1 MMTTAPTAEPTET
14 TDQSAE
20 EALERAR
27 ATVAMMEADLARL
40 PQDYTLAAKR
50 ADAAAM
56 REIRHRKVDVEEGL
70 HAARVRA
77 VRAELAQ
84 LTRAA
89 GALHGREP
97 GIAEAIATAGANLV
111 AARLHFDE
119 AARARDVAENTAATL
134 RWEQQDARARILAAQ
149 DKLAALVATP
159 MPN

>member
-1 MMTTAPTAEPTET
+1 MTTAPPETTET
-14 TDQSAE
+14 TEQSAE
-20 EALERAR
+20 GALERAR

-70 HAARVRA
+70 RAARIRA

-84 LTRAA
+84 LTSAA

-97 GIAEAIATAGANLV
+97 GIADAIATAEARLV
-111 AARLHFDE
+111 AARLAFDE
-119 AARARDVAENTAATL
+119 AERARNIAENTATSL

-149 DKLAALVATP
+149 DKLAALVAAP
-159 MPN
+159 MPH

>member
-14 TDQSAE
+14 TEQSAD

-84 LTRAA
+84 LTGAA

-97 GIAEAIATAGANLV
+97 GIAEAIATAEASLV
-111 AARLHFDE
+111 AARLAFDE
-119 AARARDVAENTAATL
+119 AERARNIAENAATSL

-149 DKLAALVATP
+149 DKLAALVAAP
-159 MPN
+159 MRD

>member
-1 MMTTAPTAEPTET
+1 LTAPTAESTET

-27 ATVAMMEADLARL
+27 ATVAMMEADLSRL
-40 PQDYTLAAKR
+40 PEEYIAATKR

-97 GIAEAIATAGANLV
+97 GIAEAIATAEARLV
-111 AARLHFDE
+111 AARLAFDE
-119 AARARDVAENTAATL
+119 AASARDVAENAATSL

-149 DKLAALVATP
+149 DKLAALVGQP